1 MRLVLIALLSFS
13 FAPAVYAQG
22 LPAGTTASVPG
33 AIAGGKV
40 VAFDSAKKVLV
51 VEAGGQKTTLDIS
64 KATVA
69 GTLAVGAIVDVTHSG
84 GVASAVSVRGA
95 PQQGGQ
101 QAAGQQTGGQQ
112 TGGAAVAPG
121 AISGAKVVAFDSAK
135 KIMTIDAGG
144 QKFEINVANAV
155 VNGNIAVGRIVDVSH
170 SGGSA
175 SAVNVR
181 P

>member
-1 MRLVLIALLSFS
+1 MRFALLSV
-13 FAPAVYAQG
+13 FALAFASPALAQTLPAV
-22 LPAGTTASVPG
+22 AGVTASVPG
-33 AIAGGKV
+33 AISGGKV

-51 VEAGGQKTTLDIS
+51 VEAGGQKTSLDVS
-64 KATVA
+64 KAAVA
-69 GTLAVGAIVDVTHSG
+69 GNLAVGAIVDVTHAN
-84 GVASAVSVRGA
+84 GVASAVSVRSA

-101 QAAGQQTGGQQ
+101 QAAGQQ

-121 AISGAKVVAFDSAK
+121 AISGAKVVAFDSSK
-135 KIMTIDAGG
+135 KLMTIDAGG

-155 VNGNIAVGRIVDVSH
+155 VNGTIAVGRIVDVSQT
-170 SGGSA
+170 GGSA